1 MKINLAEQFA
11 SGEDL
16 RLDSLRAEGY
26 INFLNVGAT
35 HESPFL
41 NDLCIIAE
49 AEIFEVGAS
58 HKRVLSHA
66 EKERG
71 HLKRFEL
78 DASPKRIII
87 NIIDSIGY
95 LAVLEIHASVKAM
108 CRDTDETVRQGY
120 FLQTGAAREAAF
132 ADFLEG
138 DR

>member
-1 MKINLAEQFA
+1 MEIDLAEQFT

-16 RLDSLRAEGY
+16 RLDGLCTKGY
-26 INFLNVGAT
+26 INFLDIGAT

-78 DASPKRIII
+78 DAPPKRIII
-87 NIIDSIGY
+87 NIIDTIRY

-108 CRDTDETVRQGY
+108 CRDTDEAVGQGN
-120 FLQTGAAREAAF
+120 FLQTGASGEATI